1 MGLAYRALR
10 WLGLGRGAPR
20 DLDEQVR
27 RRVMKLAWPAVLQGL
42 LMTSIQLVDTF
53 LVSRIS
59 DDALAAVG
67 TASQLIFVMMVL
79 LIAVEIGASVLVAQA
94 VGAGDRHQAGV
105 VARQSITLGLL
116 LSVPIVAAG
125 YGLRRQLIGLF
136 GLEPEVETLALE
148 YWSVIA
154 VGLGLV
160 MVMFVLIGILQGS
173 GDTKTPMLGTAIAT
187 VLNTF
192 FAYVLIF
199 GKLGF
204 PELGVAGSA
213 WGSIIGW
220 SGQIVFMLAMTARGE
235 RPFTLFSRR
244 GWRPSLNTARRIA
257 IVGGPTAGEDLSISL
272 GFALHT
278 GIIATL
284 GTAALAAHRIVFN
297 ALYLSFMPGFG
308 LTIAATALVGQAVG
322 ARDPATGRR
331 ATSIAAQYSALWMG
345 AMGVVYFVAAR
356 PIVDL
361 FTSDPEV
368 LGVGIDA
375 MRALALS
382 QAIWGLMFVYSG
394 AMRGT
399 GKSVY
404 PAVANSIM
412 IWAAV
417 GLSFLVVE
425 IGYGL
430 AASWLMFAVVAP
442 WPVLL
447 LWRRLRREPLL
458 DVNRPDARNW
468 ALLTEPPAAMAEE
481 EQEEAAIDLELE
493 PAIRR

>member
-1 MGLAYRALR
+1 
-10 WLGLGRGAPR
+10 
-20 DLDEQVR
+20 
-27 RRVMKLAWPAVLQGL
+27 
-42 LMTSIQLVDTF
+42 
-53 LVSRIS
+53 
-59 DDALAAVG
+59 
-67 TASQLIFVMMVL
+67 
-79 LIAVEIGASVLVAQA
+79 
-94 VGAGDRHQAGV
+94 
-105 VARQSITLGLL
+105 
-116 LSVPIVAAG
+116 
-125 YGLRRQLIGLF
+125 
-136 GLEPEVETLALE
+136 
-148 YWSVIA
+148 
-154 VGLGLV
+154 
-160 MVMFVLIGILQGS
+160 
-173 GDTKTPMLGTAIAT
+173 MLGTAIAT

-199 GKLGF
+199 GALGF

-235 RPFTLFSRR
+235 RPFTLFSRA
-244 GWRPSLNTARRIA
+244 GWRPSLNTARRIT
-257 IVGGPTAGEDLSISL
+257 IVGGPTAAEDLSISL

-331 ATSIAAQYSALWMG
+331 ATAIAAQYSALWMG
-345 AMGVVYFVAAR
+345 SMGLVYFVAAR

-361 FTSDPEV
+361 FTNDAAV

-430 AASWLMFAVVAP
+430 AASWLMFAIVAP

-468 ALLTEPPAAMAEE
+468 ALIMEPPSTEPEPSD
-481 EQEEAAIDLELE
+481 EAAVDLDLE
-493 PAIRR
+493 PAVRH

>member
-1 MGLAYRALR
+1 MR
-10 WLGLGRGAPR
+10 
-20 DLDEQVR
+20 
-27 RRVMKLAWPAVLQGL
+27 LAWPAVLQGL
-42 LMTSIQLVDTF
+42 LTTSIQIVDTF
-53 LVSRIS
+53 LVSWIS

-79 LIAVEIGASVLVAQA
+79 LIAIEIGASVLVAQA
-94 VGAGDRHQAGV
+94 VGAADHRQAGQ
-105 VARQSITLGLL
+105 VARQSITLGLI
-116 LSVPIVAAG
+116 LSVPVVAASF
-125 YGLRRQLIGLF
+125 GLRRQLIGVF
-136 GLEPEVETLALE
+136 GLEPAVEALAIE

-154 VGLGLV
+154 FGLALLITV
-160 MVMFVLIGILQGS
+160 FVLTGILQGS
-173 GDTKTPMLGTAIAT
+173 GDTKTPMAGTAVAT
-187 VLNTF
+187 ALNAF

-199 GKLGF
+199 GELGF
-204 PELGVAGSA
+204 PKLGVAGSA
-213 WGSIIGW
+213 WGSVIGW
-220 SGQIVFMLAMTARGE
+220 SGQIAFMLALAARGK
-235 RPFTLFSRR
+235 RRFSLLGRR
-244 GWRPSLNTARRIA
+244 GWLPSWNTTRRIWK
-257 IVGGPTAGEDLSISL
+257 IGGPAAAEELSISL

-278 GIIATL
+278 GIIALL
-284 GTAALAAHRIVFN
+284 GTASLAAHRITFN
-297 ALYLSFMPGFG
+297 ALYLSFMPGIG

-331 ATSIAAQYSALWMG
+331 ATTIAAQYSALWMG
-345 AMGVVYFVAAR
+345 AMGIVYFVAAR

-361 FTSDPEV
+361 FTNDPEV
-368 LGVGIDA
+368 LNVGIDA

-382 QAIWGLMFVYSG
+382 QAAWGLMFVYSG

-404 PAVANSIM
+404 PAVANSVM

-458 DVNRPDARNW
+458 DVKRPDARNW
-468 ALLTEPPAAMAEE
+468 ALLTDPSAATADEE
-481 EQEEAAIDLELE
+481 EEVIDLGLE